1 MANEL
6 KTTSSLENIGALAG
20 RFLLV
25 FIFLASSGNKITNFG
40 QVQGYMASHGM
51 PATGILLAGAIVFL
65 GVGGLRVVL
74 GFNARIGALLLI
86 AFIVPASLIFHNFW
100 AYEGQEQQGQMIHFM
115 KNLAILGALISI
127 AATNVR
133 GWRLDQKLL
142 RSKQA

>member
-1 MANEL
+1 MVNEM
-6 KTTSSLENIGALAG
+6 KTTSSLENIGALVG

-25 FIFLASSGNKITNFG
+25 FIFLASSGNKIANFG

-65 GVGGLRVVL
+65 VVGGLSVLL
-74 GFNARIGALLLI
+74 GFKARIGAVLLI

-127 AATNVR
+127 AATDVR
-133 GWRLDQKLL
+133 GWRLDQKLK
-142 RSKQA
+142 RSQLA